1 MDHQRKVRL
10 VEALEASKAK
20 GNAPLAEAMR
30 VALEENQTQQIPPK
44 AA

>member
-1 MDHQRKVRL
+1 MDEDRKVRL

-20 GNAPLAEAMR
+20 GNLPLAEAVRM
-30 VALEENQTQQIPPK
+30 ALEENQASKSPPK